1 MSSFSNASEEDQVA
15 MGNDAEK
22 LLLDVT
28 FNSVI
33 NNLVESAF
41 QAFVVS
47 KADNKDGRE
56 TIYNAYRA
64 VTEIVATL
72 QQRVQVRDQIL
83 AKQRE
88 NSEEE

>member
-1 MSSFSNASEEDQVA
+1 MSSFSNSSEEDQIA

-28 FNSVI
+28 FNGVM

-47 KADNKDGRE
+47 KPDNKEGRE

-64 VTEIVATL
+64 VTDIVATL

-83 AKQRE
+83 AKRE

>member
-47 KADNKDGRE
+47 KPDNKDGRE

-83 AKQRE
+83 EKQRE

>member
-1 MSSFSNASEEDQVA
+1 MSSFSNASEEDQIA

-28 FNSVI
+28 FNTVM

-47 KADNKDGRE
+47 KPDNKDGRE

-64 VTEIVATL
+64 VTDIVATL

-83 AKQRE
+83 AKRE